1 MINTFKIK
9 LFYLTMSGL
18 LGTPLIAGRLTNQK
32 SSLKDFNNEFSTEHS
47 CTSTYLE
54 NLKQADSYEP
64 AV

>member
-18 LGTPLIAGRLTNQK
+18 LGIPLQVRLANHK
-32 SSLKDFNNEFSTEHS
+32 SSLKDFNNEFSTENTVVPPH
-47 CTSTYLE
+47 TLKI
-54 NLKQADSYEP
+54 LKQADSYEP